1 MFDLALIDATLQTA
15 IVNARAM
22 LEKRRVDYAGYPE
35 LGGIAEREEELADA
49 ERARAEFAKLR
60 KAMEGAIERD
70 VIEGSAGAHGFHVV
84 HTPSQW
90 AGHRVLLVK
99 CDE

>member
-1 MFDLALIDATLQTA
+1 MFDLELIERALDAAATC
-15 IVNARAM
+15 
-22 LEKRRVDYAGYPE
+22 GYGE
-35 LGGIAEREEELADA
+35 
-49 ERARAEFAKLR
+49 ARAEFDRLR

-70 VIEGSAGAHGFHVV
+70 VIEGNAGAHGFHVV